1 MRLNLQ
7 SRNGMTMVEL
17 VSALMIFIFILGALT
32 MALNR
37 ATNLWSSSSTGQ
49 YEQEKGDFI
58 LALLADDLSQAI
70 TDNAPPL
77 TTDTAPPP
85 TFLCNGPNP
94 DDLDERADNDFR
106 VLLQLIR
113 HPPHR
118 RVIKDIAPPALEAIV
133 YTYYENTLV
142 RHAVPLEYE
151 DPDNQ
156 HIGKLL
162 EEKAGKVNDKN
173 LHDAIIAYTENY
185 PSTANWEYSLLA
197 ERIDLPI
204 ILAGIAERYI
214 DAYAHEIYNKSAV
227 LSSGL
232 RTLPEYYKMESA
244 VLPDYLFVALRIYN
258 ETDWDESRRL
268 ADSDDP
274 DLVKRKERKE
284 RKEPYLGKYFSRRY
298 SFPTMKGA
306 RLQ

>member
-58 LALLADDLSQAI
+58 LALLADDLSQAV
-70 TDNAPPL
+70 TDNAL
-77 TTDTAPPP
+77 LRESENQPPP
-85 TFLCNGPNP
+85 TFLC
-94 DDLDERADNDFR
+94 DADAVANAEECKII
-106 VLLQLIR
+106 LQFVR
-113 HPPHR
+113 HPPYKSLVR
-118 RVIKDIAPPALEAIV
+118 DNKPPALEAV
-133 YTYYENTLV
+133 FYTYYKNTLF
-142 RHAVPLEYE
+142 RHAVALEYTNT
-151 DPDNQ
+151 DNQ
-156 HIGKLL
+156 EHIGKLL
-162 EEKAGKVNDKN
+162 EEKAGEVNDKN

-214 DAYAHEIYNKSAV
+214 DAYAHELYNKSAV

-274 DLVKRKERKE
+274 DLVKRKE
-284 RKEPYLGKYFSRRY
+284 PYLGKYFSRRY

>member
-1 MRLNLQ
+1 MRTNLQ

-17 VSALMIFIFILGALT
+17 VSALMIFIFILGTLT

-37 ATNLWSSSSTGQ
+37 VTGLWSSSSTGQ
-49 YEQEKGDFI
+49 YEQEKGDLI

-70 TDNAPPL
+70 TDNAPLL
-77 TTDTAPPP
+77 TTGTAPPP
-85 TFLCNGPNP
+85 TFLCDGPNP
-94 DDLDERADNDFR
+94 DDSDDRADNDFR

-151 DPDNQ
+151 DPKNPE
-156 HIGKLL
+156 HIGELL
-162 EEKAGKVNDKN
+162 ELTATPSLTDLEK
-173 LHDAIIAYTENY
+173 LHAELLDFTMDPTE
-185 PSTANWEYSLLA
+185 PHPTADWEYSLLA

-204 ILAGIAERYI
+204 ILAGIAEDYV
-214 DAYAHEIYNKSAV
+214 DAYAHELYNDSAI

-232 RTLPEYYKMESA
+232 RTLPEYYEMESA
-244 VLPDYLFVALRIYN
+244 VLPDYLFVALRIYS
-258 ETDWDESRRL
+258 ETDWEERRRL
-268 ADSDDP
+268 ADSTDP
-274 DLVKRKERKE
+274 DLVERKA
-284 RKEPYLGKYFSRRY
+284 PYLGKVFSRRY
-298 SFPTMKGA
+298 SFPSMKGT